1 MLLFSY
7 YIEDK
12 MDKAWFDSSNIYYAE
27 CDESDTQFKTV
38 RVIFKNGAIYQYEQV
53 KVFDWTMFKN
63 AESQGKKLNELFK
76 KAGYKYE
83 KIGTANIEELQDEYV
98 FRSGKGYTLYINDGK
113 LTLMDYQDVI
123 KYTMELPEESVVN
136 DIKSML
142 ESIGNIVRIK
152 NEIKD

>member
-83 KIGTANIEELQDEYV
+83 KIGTANIEELKDEYV

-113 LTLMDYQDVI
+113 LTFMDYQDVI
-123 KYTMELPEESVVN
+123 KYTMELPEESVIN

-142 ESIGNIVRIK
+142 ESIGNVVRIK

>member
-83 KIGTANIEELQDEYV
+83 KIGTANIEELQNEYV

-142 ESIGNIVRIK
+142 ESIGNVVRIK

>member
-98 FRSGKGYTLYINDGK
+98 LRSGKGYTLYINDGK

-142 ESIGNIVRIK
+142 ESIGNVVRVK

>member
-113 LTLMDYQDVI
+113 LTLMDYQDII

-142 ESIGNIVRIK
+142 ESIGNVVRIK

>member
-123 KYTMELPEESVVN
+123 KYTMELPEESVIN

-142 ESIGNIVRIK
+142 ESIGNVVRVK

>member
-83 KIGTANIEELQDEYV
+83 KIGTANIEELKDEYV

-123 KYTMELPEESVVN
+123 KYTMELPEESVIN

-142 ESIGNIVRIK
+142 ESIGNVVRIK
-152 NEIKD
+152 KQSNE

>member
-142 ESIGNIVRIK
+142 ESIGNGVRIK

>member
-12 MDKAWFDSSNIYYAE
+12 IDKAWFDSSNIYYAE

-38 RVIFKNGAIYQYEQV
+38 RIIFKNGAIYQYEKV

-113 LTLMDYQDVI
+113 LMLMDYQDVI
-123 KYTMELPEESVVN
+123 KYTMELPEESIVN
-136 DIKSML
+136 GIKSML
-142 ESIGNIVRIK
+142 ESIGNVVRIK
-152 NEIKD
+152 NETND

>member
-83 KIGTANIEELQDEYV
+83 KIGTANIEELKDEYV

-113 LTLMDYQDVI
+113 LTLMDYKDVI

-142 ESIGNIVRIK
+142 ESIGNVVRIK
-152 NEIKD
+152 NEIKN

>member
-83 KIGTANIEELQDEYV
+83 KIGTANIEELKDEYV

-142 ESIGNIVRIK
+142 ESIGNVVRIK
-152 NEIKD
+152 NEIKN

>member
-142 ESIGNIVRIK
+142 ESIGNVVRIK
-152 NEIKD
+152 NEIKN

>member
-12 MDKAWFDSSNIYYAE
+12 IDKAWFDSSNIYYAE

-142 ESIGNIVRIK
+142 ESIGNVVRIK
-152 NEIKD
+152 NETND

>member
-12 MDKAWFDSSNIYYAE
+12 IDKAWFDSSNIYYAE

-38 RVIFKNGAIYQYEQV
+38 RIIFKNGAIYQYEKV

-123 KYTMELPEESVVN
+123 KYTMELPEESIVN

-142 ESIGNIVRIK
+142 ESIGNVVRIK

>member
-83 KIGTANIEELQDEYV
+83 RIGTANIEELQDEYV

-142 ESIGNIVRIK
+142 ESIGNVVRIK

>member
-98 FRSGKGYTLYINDGK
+98 FRSCKGYTLYINDGK

-142 ESIGNIVRIK
+142 ESIGNVVRIK

>member
-83 KIGTANIEELQDEYV
+83 KIGTANIEELKDEYV
-98 FRSGKGYTLYINDGK
+98 FRSGKGYTLYVNDGK
-113 LTLMDYQDVI
+113 LTLMDYKDVI
-123 KYTMELPEESVVN
+123 KYTMELPEESVIN

-142 ESIGNIVRIK
+142 ESIGNVVRIK

>member
-123 KYTMELPEESVVN
+123 KYTMELPEESVIN

-142 ESIGNIVRIK
+142 ESIGNVVRIK
-152 NEIKD
+152 N

>member
-1 MLLFSY
+1 MKNKILGIILILLFSFTS
-7 YIEDK
+7 ISFAE
-12 MDKAWFDSSNIYYAE
+12 DSSNNEDYE
-27 CDESDTQFKTV
+27 DTKD
-38 RVIFKNGAIYQYEQV
+38 KEGY
-53 KVFDWTMFKN
+53 
-63 AESQGKKLNELFK
+63 ELFK

-142 ESIGNIVRIK
+142 ESIGNVVRIK

>member
-123 KYTMELPEESVVN
+123 KYTMELPEESVIN
-136 DIKSML
+136 GIKSML
-142 ESIGNIVRIK
+142 ESIGNVVRIK

>member
-123 KYTMELPEESVVN
+123 KYTMELPEESVIN

-142 ESIGNIVRIK
+142 ESIGNVVRIK
-152 NEIKD
+152 NETKD

>member
-142 ESIGNIVRIK
+142 ESIGNVVRIK
-152 NEIKD
+152 NETND

>member
-7 YIEDK
+7 YIAVK
-12 MDKAWFDSSNIYYAE
+12 MDIAWFDSSHIYYAE

-113 LTLMDYQDVI
+113 LTLMDYKDVI

-142 ESIGNIVRIK
+142 ESIGNVVRIK

>member
-113 LTLMDYQDVI
+113 LTLMDYQDAI

-142 ESIGNIVRIK
+142 ESIGNVVRIK

>member
-142 ESIGNIVRIK
+142 ESIGNVVRIK
-152 NEIKD
+152 DEIKD

>member
-83 KIGTANIEELQDEYV
+83 KIGTANIEELKDEYV

-113 LTLMDYQDVI
+113 LTLMDYKDVI
-123 KYTMELPEESVVN
+123 KYTMELPEESVIN

-142 ESIGNIVRIK
+142 ESIGNVVRIK
-152 NEIKD
+152 NEIKN

>member
-83 KIGTANIEELQDEYV
+83 KIGTANIEELQNEYV

-113 LTLMDYQDVI
+113 LTLMDYKDVI

-142 ESIGNIVRIK
+142 ESIGNVVRIK

>member
-123 KYTMELPEESVVN
+123 KYTMELPEESIVN

-142 ESIGNIVRIK
+142 ESIGNVVRIK
-152 NEIKD
+152 NEIKN

>member
-7 YIEDK
+7 CIEDK

-83 KIGTANIEELQDEYV
+83 KIGTANIEELKDEYV

-113 LTLMDYQDVI
+113 LTLMDYKDVI
-123 KYTMELPEESVVN
+123 KYTMELPEESVIN

-142 ESIGNIVRIK
+142 ESIGNVVRIK

>member
-76 KAGYKYE
+76 KSGYKYE

-123 KYTMELPEESVVN
+123 KYTMELPEESIVN

-142 ESIGNIVRIK
+142 ESIGNVVRVK

>member
-12 MDKAWFDSSNIYYAE
+12 VDKAWFDSSNIYYAE
-27 CDESDTQFKTV
+27 CDESNTQFKTV
-38 RVIFKNGAIYQYEQV
+38 RVTFKNGIIYQYEQV
-53 KVFDWTMFKN
+53 SVFDWTMFKN

-83 KIGTANIEELQDEYV
+83 KIGTANMDELKEEYA
-98 FRSGKGYTLYINDGK
+98 FRSGKGYTLLVDSGM
-113 LTLMDYQDVI
+113 LTLMDYKDDV
-123 KYTMELPEESVVN
+123 KYKMYLPDEGIVD

-142 ESIGNIVRIK
+142 ESIGNVVRIK
-152 NEIKD
+152 KQSNE

>member
-76 KAGYKYE
+76 KAGYTYE

-123 KYTMELPEESVVN
+123 KYTMELPEESIVN
-136 DIKSML
+136 GIKSML
-142 ESIGNIVRIK
+142 ESIGNVVRIK

>member
-12 MDKAWFDSSNIYYAE
+12 MDKAWFDSSNICYAE

-142 ESIGNIVRIK
+142 ESIGNVVRIK

>member
-83 KIGTANIEELQDEYV
+83 KIGTANIEELKDEYV

-113 LTLMDYQDVI
+113 LKLMDYQDVI
-123 KYTMELPEESVVN
+123 KYTMELPEESVIN

-142 ESIGNIVRIK
+142 ESIGNVVRIK
-152 NEIKD
+152 NEIKY

>member
-38 RVIFKNGAIYQYEQV
+38 RIIFKNGAIYQYEKV

-142 ESIGNIVRIK
+142 ESIGNVVRIK
-152 NEIKD
+152 NDTKD

>member
-12 MDKAWFDSSNIYYAE
+12 IDKAWFDSSNIYYAE

-38 RVIFKNGAIYQYEQV
+38 RIIFKNGAIYQYEKV

-142 ESIGNIVRIK
+142 ESIGNVVRIK
-152 NEIKD
+152 NETKD

>member
-142 ESIGNIVRIK
+142 ESIGNVVRIK
-152 NEIKD
+152 NETKD

>member
-83 KIGTANIEELQDEYV
+83 KIGTANIEELKDEYV

-123 KYTMELPEESVVN
+123 KYTMELPEESVIN

-142 ESIGNIVRIK
+142 ESIGNVVRIK
-152 NEIKD
+152 NEIND